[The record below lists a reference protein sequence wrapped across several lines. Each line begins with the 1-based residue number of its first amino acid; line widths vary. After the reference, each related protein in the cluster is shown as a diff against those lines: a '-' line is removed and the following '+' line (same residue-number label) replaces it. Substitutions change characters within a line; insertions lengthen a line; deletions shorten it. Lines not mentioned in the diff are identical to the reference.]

1 MKTSELVTPQH
12 LQLKAVIYIRQSSPH
27 QMISNQESLKL
38 QYALHQRAIDLG
50 WSNEN
55 IEIID
60 SDLGTTATTTEH
72 RTGFKELIASHP
84 GEGKHYSFLRCHS
97 LIAQLLRLVPPPRFM
112 WLS

>member
-72 RTGFKELIASHP
+72 RTGFKELIAQVTFPQKSGHSRRVVNR
-84 GEGKHYSFLRCHS
+84 GECSDDAKTTQAIYS
-97 LIAQLLRLVPPPRFM
+97 
-112 WLS
+112 